1 MNNDTLTRKTHR
13 LHRNPLNWTP
23 LAAASKRRGEPAA
36 SGAFVSLP
44 AWPGYRD
51 GGTPTPLDC
60 NAACQQLPVS
70 DDTDPPREIS

>member
-13 LHRNPLNWTP
+13 LHRDPLNWTP

-44 AWPGYRD
+44 AWP
-51 GGTPTPLDC
+51 TPLDC